1 MEFKLSKYIILSD
14 IFKEEDDDKKAY
26 RILFSSRK
34 KMGIKVHAGLVEI
47 LNRQLFD
54 KLPDN
59 IFSMLMHYEIIIPEK
74 ENEEHYLLD
83 VRRLLINHDNDSS
96 NGNQNLP
103 HHDIK
108 LTDFLKKENSKL
120 LNLIDD
126 GISYDFL
133 EEDYN
138 TSLILI
144 QEDEIDFIPI
154 DDSETYNNYD
164 FYKDKIEKGSSGTF
178 LLPIDQYK
186 TLGKITKENLD
197 LIIEN
202 FKLMLLLKY
211 KINTK
216 HA

>member
-26 RILFSSRK
+26 RILFSCRK
-34 KMGIKVHAGLVEI
+34 KMGIKIHAGLI
-47 LNRQLFD
+47 DLLNKEFFD

-59 IFSMLMHYEIIIPEK
+59 IFSMFMHYEIIIPKK
-74 ENEEHYLLD
+74 ENEEVYLL
-83 VRRLLINHDNDSS
+83 N
-96 NGNQNLP
+96 
-103 HHDIK
+103 
-108 LTDFLKKENSKL
+108 LKKLLSKNEENSISYSDQDDKLSDYLNKEHSKL
-120 LNLIDD
+120 LKLIED

-133 EEDYN
+133 EEEYKM
-138 TSLILI
+138 TLIYT
-144 QEDEIDFIPI
+144 QENQLDFIPI
-154 DDSETYNNYD
+154 DENETYKND
-164 FYKDKIEKGSSGTF
+164 AFYKDKIEKYSTDASF

-186 TLGKITKENLD
+186 ALGKIRIEDLD

-216 HA
+216 YA